1 MTKRFVT
8 LALSAAM
15 LLAAGGI
22 QAQEVSINHGF
33 LFFAGESYTMDERTY
48 GVHEDGN
55 KLEDVLKENK
65 KALAQFRSYE
75 TMHTVANVCFGLGL
89 GAAALGGVYYMLEDD
104 LSETFGE
111 SMGMIMFI
119 SAGGFVAA
127 SLVFEFL
134 AYGSI
139 SGAADTYN
147 RELMDEGPAFKFD
160 PVPTPMVAVTPKGG
174 HLALT
179 WSF

>member
-8 LALSAAM
+8 LMLSASL
-15 LLAAGGI
+15 LLAASAI
-22 QAQEVSINHGF
+22 QAQEVTVHHGF
-33 LFFAGESYTMDERTY
+33 LFFASESYTMDEKTF
-48 GVHEDGN
+48 GINDDGN
-55 KLEDVLKENK
+55 KFEEVIKENK
-65 KALAQFRSYE
+65 KALSQFHSYE
-75 TMHTVANVCFGLGL
+75 SMHTVANVCFGLGL

-111 SMGMIMFI
+111 SMGMIMFVT
-119 SAGGFVAA
+119 AGGFVVA
-127 SLVFEFL
+127 SVVFEFL

-147 RELMDEGPAFKFD
+147 HELMDEGPAYKFD
-160 PVPTPMVAVTPKGG
+160 PVPTPMVAVTPRGG

-179 WSF
+179 WNF